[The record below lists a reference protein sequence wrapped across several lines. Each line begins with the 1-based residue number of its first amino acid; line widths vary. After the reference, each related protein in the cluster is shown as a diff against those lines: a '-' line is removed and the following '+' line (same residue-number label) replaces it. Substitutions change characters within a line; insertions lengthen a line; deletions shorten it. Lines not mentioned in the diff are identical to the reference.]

1 MSKPDT
7 QKSEKPQDKPA
18 EATRSDEIREE
29 ALNEVSGGRRTRPAS
44 PM

>member
-7 QKSEKPQDKPA
+7 RKSEKPQEKPA
-18 EATRSDEIREE
+18 ETTSSDGIRDET
-29 ALNEVSGGRRTRPAS
+29 LDEVSGGRRTRPAS